1 MAQSGINFNP
11 EWPIKVNVNHILGD
25 EENLERIPAKIR
37 KAKNLPL
44 LFETAVELGRRK
56 AVIEPELVVPQG
68 YQGRVQY
75 LLPVYLTN
83 MQKPDLAMTLTVM
96 DGYYLGNTCLTL
108 EMEHCWWCS
117 WTERR
122 LNVKMKRSKKRCR
135 LGVAIPD
142 RLFFLVLLK
151 MVK

>member
-1 MAQSGINFNP
+1 M
-11 EWPIKVNVNHILGD
+11 
-25 EENLERIPAKIR
+25 
-37 KAKNLPL
+37 KNLPL

-56 AVIEPELVVPQG
+56 SVIEPGLVVPQG

-122 LNVKMKRSKKRCR
+122 LNVKMKKSKKRCR